1 MPARKMSSRTLE
13 FGSHRTAAAGA
24 ARTPFRLPVY
34 IGFTLASLVL
44 NYAFG
49 KETAFDS
56 LHYHFYDGFSALND
70 RFGVDYFA
78 AGAQSYFNPYAYV
91 PFYVLVKLGLPALAV
106 GSVLAAIQSVALWI
120 TYELACAICPSASRW
135 NRFFFGLCASTLA
148 LMNPILLQEIGSS
161 FADLTTTPLVLGGW
175 LLLARAIEYPSARR
189 IMAAAIMLGCAAAL
203 KPTNGLHAICAFFV
217 LAFVRISL
225 RERLKASL
233 YFAAVLGAS
242 FTVFAAPWAYRL
254 AIMFGNPFFPLMNGI
269 FKSAEFTTE
278 PLKHYRFVPDS
289 FNDALSRPFDIMD
302 GAPMI
307 HSELS
312 APDIRYVF
320 LLITFVVIA
329 IAKMWQRRSRPD
341 VPRQERFTVSSRAVA
356 ALGLGF
362 SVDWLLWLGGSG
374 NSRYFIPM
382 ACVAGVIALA
392 LLFKL
397 LENHTLGRNGILCSL
412 LAGQLT
418 LLTMEAQ
425 IRSDAIPWRG
435 RWFNVSI
442 PPKLAREPNLYLSIG
457 LQSNS
462 FIVPYLAKGSSFV
475 NFAGVFALGPEGEN
489 ATRVKALIE
498 RSRPHVRVIVSG
510 AAIYPDSARLDPQ
523 LSDIDET
530 LRMFGLRVDT
540 AECDAIAVQ
549 GVRVQIQRPLMSS
562 IPAPPLLARGT
573 GYTRSLATC
582 HVVDDDRDFAAEK
595 AGRRSASLIFDRLED
610 ACPRLFIPRRNQTEH
625 EGDAWLRRYPQTDL
639 IAVISR
645 GEVSVIDAV
654 RGIRSIPVGTEARW
668 AAAAVPLECERHH
681 GIYTVNPVATAR

>member
-1 MPARKMSSRTLE
+1 MSSRTLE
-13 FGSHRTAAAGA
+13 FGSHSAVAAGS
-24 ARTPFRLPVY
+24 ARAPFRFPVY
-34 IGFTLASLVL
+34 LGFTLVSLFL

-91 PFYVLVKLGLPALAV
+91 PFYVLVNLGLPALTV
-106 GSVLAAIQSVALWI
+106 GSVLAAIHSVALWI

-135 NRFFFGLCASTLA
+135 DRFFFGLCASTLA
-148 LMNPILLQEIGSS
+148 LTNPILLQEIGSS
-161 FADLTTTPLVLGGW
+161 FADLSTTPLVLGGW
-175 LLLARAIEYPSARR
+175 LLLARAIELPTTRR
-189 IMAAAIMLGCAAAL
+189 IIVAAIMLGCAAAL
-203 KPTNGLHAICAFFV
+203 KPTNALHAVSAFFL
-217 LAFVRISL
+217 LAFVRFSL
-225 RERLKASL
+225 PEKLKAFL
-233 YFAAVLGAS
+233 YFGAALGLS
-242 FTVFAAPWAYRL
+242 FVVFAAPWAYRL

-302 GAPMI
+302 SAPMI

-320 LLITFVVIA
+320 LLIAFVIFA
-329 IAKMWQRRSRPD
+329 IAKMWAWRWRPVTSRL
-341 VPRQERFTVSSRAVA
+341 ERFTVSSRAVT

-397 LENHTLGRNGILCSL
+397 LENHTLGRNGILCAL
-412 LAGQLT
+412 LAGQMT
-418 LLTMEAQ
+418 LLIMETQ
-425 IRSDAIPWRG
+425 YRSDAVPWRG
-435 RWFNVSI
+435 PWFNVSI

-475 NFAGVFALGPEGEN
+475 NFAGVFVLGPEGEN
-489 ATRVKALIE
+489 SSRVRALIE

-510 AAIYPDSARLDPQ
+510 TKIYPDSAGRDPQ

-530 LRMFGLRVDT
+530 LRMFGLRVDV
-540 AECDAIAVQ
+540 ADCEAIAVQ
-549 GVRVQIQRPLMSS
+549 GVREQIQRPLVSS
-562 IPAPPLLARGT
+562 IPAPALLARGT

-582 HVVDDDRDFAAEK
+582 HVVVDGRDFSAEEASRRL
-595 AGRRSASLIFDRLED
+595 AGLVFDRLED
-610 ACPRLFIPRRNQTEH
+610 ACPRLFIPRRTQTEH
-625 EGDAWLRRYPQTDL
+625 EGQAWLRRYAQTDL
-639 IAVISR
+639 IAVVSL
-645 GEVSVIDAV
+645 GDVSVIDAV
-654 RGIRSIPVGTEARW
+654 RGFRQIPVGTEEQW
-668 AAAAVPLECERHH
+668 AAAPLPLECGRRH
-681 GIYTVNPVATAR
+681 GIYTVNPVATAH